1 MERLYRRFKDKG
13 FVIVGVNVKDNRKD
27 ALSFL
32 KELKITFPIG
42 LDPHGQVGLLYGAW
56 GLPVTYL
63 IDSKGIAIA
72 RAWGPADWD
81 SPGARQLIA
90 ELLKTKP

>member
-1 MERLYRRFKDKG
+1 MERLYLRFKDKG
-13 FVIVGVNVKDNRKD
+13 FVIIGVNVKDDKKS

-32 KELKITFPIG
+32 KELKITFPIA
-42 LDPHGQVGLLYGAW
+42 LDPDGQVWLLYGAW

-63 IDSKGIAIA
+63 IDPKGTAIA
-72 RAWGPADWD
+72 RAWGPTDWD

-90 ELLKTKP
+90 ELLNSRR

>member
-1 MERLYRRFKDKG
+1 MKG
-13 FVIVGVNVKDNRKD
+13 CCVIEHEGAPPVCPMN
-27 ALSFL
+27 
-32 KELKITFPIG
+32 
-42 LDPHGQVGLLYGAW
+42 GQVGLLYGAW

-63 IDSKGIAIA
+63 IDPSGTAIA